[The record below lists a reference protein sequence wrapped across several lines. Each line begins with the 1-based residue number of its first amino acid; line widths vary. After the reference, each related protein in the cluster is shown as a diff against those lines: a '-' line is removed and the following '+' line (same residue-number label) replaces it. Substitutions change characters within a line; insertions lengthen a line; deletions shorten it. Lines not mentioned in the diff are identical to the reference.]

1 MTDNPNKVIIDDNET
16 IESMIKK
23 IDQLDDIGDK
33 TAFCMTIYL
42 HLTIKYG
49 KSDDYEVWVA
59 RKWTEE
65 GKKLFKPSLPS
76 KQDNELM
83 QRLNNQK
90 HDIRLFM
97 YLLHKKSKK
106 LFNLFTEPIYQKI
119 EKEERQERWFLW
131 GIGLFVTLIIIYSL
145 I

>member
-1 MTDNPNKVIIDDNET
+1 
-16 IESMIKK
+16 
-23 IDQLDDIGDK
+23 
-33 TAFCMTIYL
+33 
-42 HLTIKYG
+42 
-49 KSDDYEVWVA
+49 
-59 RKWTEE
+59 
-65 GKKLFKPSLPS
+65 
-76 KQDNELM
+76 M

-119 EKEERQERWFLW
+119 EKEERQQRWFLW